1 MMGKQV
7 ECSNPISKKGAICR
21 DTLPYHTFDSS
32 MLYDAGLGRRVG
44 YPWSIERRS
53 PPQMEPFMNA
63 PWLTDE
69 RTRAFISGLPYS
81 QVLV

>member
-21 DTLPYHTFDSS
+21 DTLPYQPFESS
-32 MLYDAGLGRRVG
+32 MLYYAGLDLRVG
-44 YPWSIERRS
+44 YPWSMERRS
-53 PPQMEPFMNA
+53 PLQAEFTMEPFINA

-69 RTRAFISGLPYS
+69 RTRAFFSGLPH
-81 QVLV
+81 